1 MKNYQ
6 SLTTQNMSK
15 AVAIYN
21 DATKRGEQN
30 YLLLTEEEFG
40 KLFLTPVKEGDQVFA
55 LYTPE
60 ENGFII
66 GHFAGNIQRF
76 FVTMIQ
82 VEPGFRRKGIGA
94 DLLEALRQE
103 MKSYAA
109 EAGIVMDAMEIS
121 YFNPVNIT
129 WELPDT
135 NGHRHPNSPGVRLGS
150 PAHLFFKN
158 MGFRDFAYQN
168 SYHLELANYEW
179 PEAKLAPYLAKMNH
193 VGYSVEFYEDGVHHG
208 MQDLVDDLNN
218 DLWNYQIPAE
228 MNRKGGHRP
237 MLIVNDHGR
246 VGGFA
251 GPIVPDEHGRGYFLG
266 IAIHS
271 ECRGC
276 GAATVLWNRL
286 CLEFKKAGAK
296 YMTIFTAE
304 DNHARSIY
312 ESAGFKIH
320 ASWAD
325 MRRKE
330 KQA

>member
-1 MKNYQ
+1 MKKYHAL
-6 SLTTQNMSK
+6 SIQNMSK

-21 DATKRGEQN
+21 EATQRGEQN
-30 YLLLTEEEFG
+30 YLLLTEEEFAA
-40 KLFLTPVKEGDQVFA
+40 LFLTPVKEGDRVFA
-55 LYTPE
+55 FYTPE
-60 ENGFII
+60 EEGFVI
-66 GHFAGNIQRF
+66 GHYAGNIQRF

-82 VEPGFRRKGIGA
+82 VEPGSRRKGFGTQ
-94 DLLEALRQE
+94 LLEILRQE
-103 MKSYAA
+103 MKIFAN
-109 EAGIVMDAMEIS
+109 EFGIIMDAMEIS

-135 NGHRHPNSPGVRLGS
+135 DGHRHPNSPGVRLGS
-150 PAHLFFKN
+150 GAHLFFKN

-168 SYHLELANYEW
+168 SYHLNLADYEW
-179 PEAKLAPYLAKMNH
+179 PEEKLYSYVAKMEKA
-193 VGYSVEFYEDGVHHG
+193 GYSVEFYDNQLHHG

-228 MNRKGGHRP
+228 MNREGGPRP

-251 GPIVPDEHGRGYFLG
+251 GPLVPDKHGRGYFLG

-271 ECRGC
+271 QCRGC

-286 CLEFKKAGAK
+286 CLEFKKVGAK

-325 MRRKE
+325 MKRKE
-330 KQA
+330 KNA